1 MTAPGVR
8 PSAGAPE
15 VPPEALDLE
24 LMSRRLAPFL
34 DGGAGA
40 RVVAA
45 EVVGV
50 APGRRAVIAY
60 RTAAGADAREPSLI
74 GKTYLDPERALRLHR
89 LLEDL
94 NLLDIGVPKPVAHL
108 PELRMSVFTASPG
121 RPLDRLGGDE
131 REAATVAAARWLSTL
146 HGSPLSLDRRLDLAA
161 ETRNLDAWAR
171 LVAGRHRR
179 ANGAATLLAG
189 RLTAL
194 APGIR
199 PSAGSPIHKDFHY
212 QHTLVEPGGMVV
224 IDLDEARAG
233 DPSVDVAHFVANL
246 RLLRL
251 REAITSGGPAHLE
264 SVFLSAYAA
273 RTGYERDARHRW
285 FGAYTCLKIARQL
298 VCGRGPTPVPGG
310 AELER
315 QVELILDEGLR
326 WLTC

>member
-1 MTAPGVR
+1 MTAAGER
-8 PSAGAPE
+8 PSAGASE
-15 VPPEALDLE
+15 VPLGALDLE

-34 DGGAGA
+34 HGGAEA

-60 RTAAGADAREPSLI
+60 RTAADAGAGRPSLI
-74 GKTYLDPERALRLHR
+74 GKTYLDPERAPRLHR

-94 NLLDIGVPKPVAHL
+94 NVLDIGVPRPVAHL
-108 PELRMSVFTASPG
+108 PELRMSVFTASTG
-121 RPLDRLGGDE
+121 RPVDRLAGHE
-131 REAATVAAARWLSTL
+131 REAAMVTAARWLSIL
-146 HGSPLSLDRRLDLAA
+146 HGSPLTLDRRLDLAA
-161 ETRNLDAWAR
+161 ETGSLDAWAR
-171 LVAGRHRR
+171 LVACRQST
-179 ANGAATLLAG
+179 AAGAATLLAG
-189 RLTAL
+189 RLTAF

-251 REAITSGGPAHLE
+251 REAITSREPAHLE
-264 SVFLSAYAA
+264 SVFLTAYAA

-298 VCGRGPTPVPGG
+298 VCGRGPTPVPAG
-310 AELER
+310 AELQR